1 MSKQSIK
8 ATIDANIKQNGAQ
21 AITGQI
27 MNSVLNQMV
36 DNLAEEASTTEKLTE
51 LDSEVN
57 GKPNYTDGFYLDST
71 GNQVVSSDYCVSE
84 YIAIDSASL
93 AGGVMWTY
101 GVYKANA
108 CLILY
113 NNSKGIIDFYGALNS
128 ATQRKLSQSQLANAS
143 FVRISFAKETGGKLE
158 DVNNWGILYQS
169 GKTDGVDYLHSQIVS
184 LLGKDGA
191 RVSAAT
197 LSDGQTLSVNDFAR
211 SIQAENK
218 ISMTAA
224 ITSWG
229 GGIVVG
235 KGTTD
240 WGASYVTIDD
250 TNVVVNV
257 YQGGSTITKYRKAHG
272 LTFAQ
277 LVKVVLSQSSN
288 NLSIK
293 IITLNG
299 YFEDN
304 ISDFEYK
311 FNGFPR
317 ITSVGASLRNVSLSA
332 SNPSY
337 QYPIW
342 MFGDSY
348 FGADTDN
355 REMYWLREQWGFDKF
370 MLNGFAGRASEE
382 ALNEFSRCLKFGCPK
397 YLVWCLGMND
407 DILEDYKYAISELK
421 ELCEQN
427 DITLILQTIPSVPV
441 RNKVAMNQYIKSLG
455 LRYIDVNAA
464 VGAGDTGNWWG
475 TGTEYDYLSSDGV
488 HPSVYGARAI
498 AAQFL
503 ADMPEIMQY
512 V

>member
-1 MSKQSIK
+1 MSKVNTRV
-8 ATIDANIKQNGAQ
+8 TINANIKQNGNQ
-21 AITGQI
+21 EITGQI
-27 MNSVLNQMV
+27 LNSVLNTMV
-36 DNLAEEASTTEKLTE
+36 DDYAEQEKLTE
-51 LDSEVN
+51 LESKVN
-57 GKPNYTDGFYLDST
+57 GKPNYTEGFYLDSS
-71 GNQVVSSDYCVSE
+71 GQEVAADDYCVSE

-93 AGGVMWTY
+93 TGGVVWTY
-101 GVYKANA
+101 GVYKAGA
-108 CLILY
+108 SLILY

-128 ATQRKLSQSQLANAS
+128 ATQRKLSQSQLASAS
-143 FVRISFAKETGGKLE
+143 YIRISFAKETGGKLE
-158 DVNNWGILYQS
+158 DVNNWDVLYQS
-169 GKTDGVDYLHSQIVS
+169 GRTDGADYLHSQIVS

-218 ISMTAA
+218 ISMTAD

-250 TNVVVNV
+250 TNVVVNI

-277 LVKVVLSQSSN
+277 LVKVILNQSSHY
-288 NLSIK
+288 LSIK

-299 YFEDN
+299 YFEGS
-304 ISDFEYK
+304 ISDFDYK

-317 ITSVGASLRNVSLSA
+317 ITSVGASLTNVSLSA

-348 FGADTDN
+348 FGADTDD

-370 MLNGFAGRASEE
+370 MLNGFAGRASGE

-407 DILEDYKYAISELK
+407 DILEDYKSAISELK

-427 DITLILQTIPSVPV
+427 DITLMLQTIPSVPV

-503 ADMPEIMQY
+503 VDMPEIMQY